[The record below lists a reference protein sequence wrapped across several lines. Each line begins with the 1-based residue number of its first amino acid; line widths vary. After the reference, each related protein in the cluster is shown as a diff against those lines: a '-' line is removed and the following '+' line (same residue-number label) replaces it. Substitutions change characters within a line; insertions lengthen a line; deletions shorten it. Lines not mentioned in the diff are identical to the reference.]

1 MKSSDHFFVR
11 KTQCTDHFHFLFE
24 LLTKKE
30 LKLLLS
36 CIIKLES
43 SQKIRFTNLY
53 YSLSRT
59 FRLFGLWAQVPF
71 NEYLNRNLWNVSL
84 SIPISSSPI
93 RAEICSGKFA
103 FMLLTL
109 LKIKLKIYLFALCR
123 KCERVTIE
131 KLAVVI

>member
-43 SQKIRFTNLY
+43 SQKNQVYKLVLQ
-53 YSLSRT
+53 SVEN
-59 FRLFGLWAQVPF
+59 VPF
-71 NEYLNRNLWNVSL
+71 VWIVG
-84 SIPISSSPI
+84 SSAI
-93 RAEICSGKFA
+93 
-103 FMLLTL
+103 
-109 LKIKLKIYLFALCR
+109 
-123 KCERVTIE
+123 
-131 KLAVVI
+131 